1 MFMLFSG
8 YNCMLSLLYNSLT
21 YMFSYYYAFL
31 LSNIL
36 ILFLLYRVPYCY
48 SPYLFAIILI
58 VIVFGLFLTLFVYR
72 VVSFTDEFFN
82 SFIPVGT
89 PLYICLLVCLA
100 ESVSYI
106 IRPIVLILR
115 PFININLG
123 CLGSI
128 AICSLNFSYWLWI
141 FCLLVLFLYEVFVD
155 VVHWY
160 IVVSILS
167 FSIEH

>member
-8 YNCMLSLLYNSLT
+8 YNYMLSLLCNNLT
-21 YMFSYYYAFL
+21 YMFSYYYSFL

-36 ILFLLYRVPYCY
+36 ILFLFYRVPYCY

-58 VIVFGLFLTLFVYR
+58 VVVFGLFLALFAYR
-72 VVSFTDEFFN
+72 VINFTNEFFS

-100 ESVSYI
+100 ESVSYV

-115 PFININLG
+115 PFINISLG
-123 CLGSI
+123 CLGGI
-128 AICSLNFSYWLWI
+128 AICSLSFSYWLWAL
-141 FCLLVLFLYEVFVD
+141 CLLVLFLYEVFVA

-167 FSIEH
+167 FSIDH